1 MCSAPLQ
8 EGKPLGAKRDLAGRL
23 VLKVPFGLHCRGRG
37 LRLPPSDLH
46 HPRITPGPRASVE
59 EWSQPSFP
67 QPPPPLPWFQTSLRR
82 EARGV
87 RPVLCP
93 NLRPGR
99 TGTRP
104 PASQN
109 SVGGFASDPR
119 IQGTGKTTRRSRA
132 PKTGVGRTQG
142 PRRVAGA
149 APHGVLSRA
158 SLPSAGPFPAPRKVF
173 RLRTPPGGGHQPALS
188 QAGTAGPEREIK
200 TFSMWPPEERDG
212 IRCCFL
218 RK

>member
-1 MCSAPLQ
+1 MVAAFL
-8 EGKPLGAKRDLAGRL
+8 
-23 VLKVPFGLHCRGRG
+23 
-37 LRLPPSDLH
+37 
-46 HPRITPGPRASVE
+46 
-59 EWSQPSFP
+59 P
-67 QPPPPLPWFQTSLRR
+67 QPPPLLWFQTSLRR

-119 IQGTGKTTRRSRA
+119 IQGNGKTTRRSRA

-149 APHGVLSRA
+149 APRGVLSRA

-173 RLRTPPGGGHQPALS
+173 RLRTPRGRTPASLKS
-188 QAGTAGPEREIK
+188 CWHCGARAGNQDLFNVAARGAGRDSVL
-200 TFSMWPPEERDG
+200 FS
-212 IRCCFL
+212 
-218 RK
+218 